1 MYWLRDVQEKL
12 STCVFLY
19 SLHSNSA
26 LDVSIKG
33 QMIRDVLNLA
43 GFVLPKKE
51 DIPSSSSGSSST
63 SRSEPLL

>member
-1 MYWLRDVQEKL
+1 MFRVFNAH
-12 STCVFLY
+12 VFLY
-19 SLHSNSA
+19 SLHSNSP

-51 DIPSSSSGSSST
+51 DIISSSSGSIST
-63 SRSEPLL
+63 CRSELK